1 MGETY
6 RQWPLI
12 KKLLGRDF
20 AHFVHDII
28 PPQIDIG
35 GRQFSI
41 FVEKYD
47 YQYDRHFERLSGS
60 IYLKGFWQSVRYF
73 ESASDAVRQ
82 ELRFNNARRANFS
95 WIDRVRN
102 TLSVSM
108 HVRRGDYLLSADR
121 WTCSKDYYDNAMS
134 LLRSRLESPHFFI
147 FSDDPAWCQE
157 NFDAQDTTV
166 VNDDQFREGLDDLDL
181 MTACR
186 HHIIA
191 NSSFSWWGAW
201 LANRPDQIVI
211 APKYWVVGQP
221 TGDGLKSKCWSH
233 FLTL

>member
-95 WIDRVRN
+95 WVDRVRN

-108 HVRRGDYLLSADR
+108 HVRRGD
-121 WTCSKDYYDNAMS
+121 
-134 LLRSRLESPHFFI
+134 
-147 FSDDPAWCQE
+147 
-157 NFDAQDTTV
+157 
-166 VNDDQFREGLDDLDL
+166 
-181 MTACR
+181 
-186 HHIIA
+186 
-191 NSSFSWWGAW
+191 
-201 LANRPDQIVI
+201 
-211 APKYWVVGQP
+211 
-221 TGDGLKSKCWSH
+221 
-233 FLTL
+233 